1 MRVAINGLG
10 RIGRLVLKIGLEKGV
25 NFVAINDLSDTKIL
39 AYLLQYDSVYGKY
52 NKKVTAG
59 KGFLKIGSKKIKVFS
74 EKDPENLPWDEL
86 KVDVVVESTGF
97 FTNRQGAE
105 KHIRAGAKKVLISA
119 PAKEHDIT
127 IVPGVNE
134 DSLKKEHTIISMASC
149 TTNCL
154 APIAKLLD
162 DAYGIKR
169 SFMTTIHAYTSTQNI
184 VDGTNIKFR
193 RGRAGAINLIPTTT
207 GATTAVIEA
216 IPKLREKIDGL
227 AIRAPIACGS
237 IVDFVAELNK
247 NVTKEQVNKLFKNAA
262 KGKMKG
268 VLEYTED
275 ELVSSDIIGDPHSSI
290 IDGLSTQA
298 HGNLV
303 KVLSWYDNE
312 YGYSA
317 RMIDLIK
324 MLGRFL

>member
-1 MRVAINGLG
+1 MIKIAINGFG
-10 RIGRLVLKIGLEKGV
+10 RIGRQVFKRINEEYPDLEV
-25 NFVAINDLSDTKIL
+25 VAVNDLTDIKTL
-39 AYLLQYDSVYGKY
+39 AHLLKYDSNYGRYDKELTG
-52 NKKVTAG
+52 V
-59 KGFLKIGSKKIKVFS
+59 KIFA
-74 EKDPENLPWDEL
+74 EKDPEKLSWKDLEIDIVL
-86 KVDVVVESTGF
+86 ECTGF
-97 FTNRQGAE
+97 FTDDAGAR
-105 KHIRAGAKKVLISA
+105 KHITAGAKKVIVSA
-119 PAKEHDIT
+119 PCKDLPGF
-127 IVPGVNE
+127 VLGVNADTF
-134 DSLKKEHTIISMASC
+134 DSVKNDVMDMGSC

-312 YGYSA
+312 YGYST